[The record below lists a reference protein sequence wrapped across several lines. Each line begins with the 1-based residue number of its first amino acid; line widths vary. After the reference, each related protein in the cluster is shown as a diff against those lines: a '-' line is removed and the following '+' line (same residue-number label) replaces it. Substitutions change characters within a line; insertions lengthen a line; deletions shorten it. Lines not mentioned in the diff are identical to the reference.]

1 MQIDI
6 RGLVDPNQK
15 RKIKEDLEQKITEC
29 LEEVLEEVLSDKQ
42 QATCKLVVE
51 VKQIKTQPKVR

>member
-29 LEEVLEEVLSDKQ
+29 LEEVLSDKQ
-42 QATCKLVVE
+42 HATCKLVVE

>member
-29 LEEVLEEVLSDKQ
+29 LEEVLSDKQ

-51 VKQIKTQPKVR
+51 VKQIKTQPKAR

>member
-29 LEEVLEEVLSDKQ
+29 LEEVLSDKQ